1 MSEGLP
7 EIPSFG
13 AEPRCTGPDAASSTS
28 TADLVPHH
36 LTTLSAT
43 QSASQ
48 LYPISADTA
57 HAADMMNDDGS
68 FGQQEKSPPDLLEAI
83 SSGNDPTAG
92 PSSSASA
99 NGDGENPVFM
109 SMMGAAMAAAQLQ
122 NMNQQIQMQQ
132 YMLLQQQQA
141 LIAHA
146 QMKRGTPTPT
156 SGGVPP
162 PPGSPL
168 DGTESHISSPTSEA
182 PPPPTAGMS
191 GQLTAALISAGA
203 HSPGSSVHS
212 DETKTLDLGVTTP
225 KVETSPGSSVNS
237 NYHMTESD
245 VGTLPLVAVTDDCCT
260 LDGDSGDMKYGELTL
275 DVGPE
280 QGPAAGGQQT
290 GMPGYDTQAWQQF
303 QQLQY
308 NQWSYAA
315 AMSNPWYS
323 QGYAG
328 SRGYAG
334 QGGHDMMRGD
344 TVRNGSAAAAE
355 AVAGIKR
362 RKKPYA
368 APKGVWRNNGGY
380 NATIYVNK
388 KRIYGPVRRNL
399 ADAVSDRRV
408 MEDSVDSAR
417 AKVERMIEEQHKVFE
432 SDQARESFIAEE
444 SHTMIREV
452 VAKLRAE
459 RGTHNSA
466 NSGPS
471 DPRPSVQ
478 SSLASQ
484 QSRRPGVVPSL
495 AQAVYGTAAAAAAR
509 PGNMMPFMM
518 PYPSAVWPRS
528 MSASSSSSPPLPRAR
543 KRERSVPK
551 EDSKGTAAGVKLD
564 TMPTTTKLAHSVL
577 FGGEGSLPTTDIEIP
592 ADLPGANESFISDP
606 KRARTSTAATTTTS
620 SSSSSS
626 SYVPLSPLFNPG
638 SPPLSSRLFSS
649 ALPKYLRSPAFPA
662 TQLTPSRGAPP
673 FGPNGVQGPIMDD
686 DIQLEDS
693 AIESGAAGLYGKGMS
708 TSFGGGGADGDAYKI
723 TRVLGQGAY
732 GQVFVVESSL
742 DKKLYCLKRVGLR
755 EVDHCQREQVKQ
767 EVHLL
772 ETLKGHPNIVCHKES
787 FVTPDDAICIVMEYC
802 SSGDLGAHIQSLWGG
817 GSPPTGLEDL
827 AVDWLI
833 QMCFALQAL
842 HSRRVLHR
850 DVKTENIFLMRPSA
864 PGQGSLVLK
873 LGDFGVSKMLGS
885 PSSDPLLSRA
895 ALATTM
901 IGTPVY
907 MSPEMYKGK
916 SYSFESDVWGLGCV
930 LYEALHGRYAFEADS
945 LQGLALKIM
954 QGHYGRMTCSE
965 GMQELVS
972 LMLCES
978 PKNRPS
984 LQAILALP
992 IVRTRIIPT
1001 LKGVC
1006 SCVESHA
1013 GARAAQE
1020 AYETLLAQL
1029 DSMGLGRIVEPEASL
1044 PSTRAAELRRPAEK
1058 EKMRTERELV
1068 EDLQEKLRTT
1078 ATGRLSRGVSA
1089 RLRGARSESRDRG
1102 GAYEPVPYR
1111 PGRGDSRTGGQDV
1124 AGLTYLLEYE
1134 HISKE
1139 NLANPFKPVRPPV
1152 VNSPQGSK
1160 KVRPLPA
1167 SPSST
1172 GRVDPAAASRHEKP
1186 SMHDLGMVHQSSSF
1200 TARCGRPAAPDAR
1213 PPSEVPIEAMN
1224 LERSTPAGPVRR
1236 PRGHEAVPMLPRSRL
1251 RAASVD
1257 PLPSGSSPNRWGA
1270 RAGEQPRLRPLD
1282 ERERTPVEED
1292 ERRRREINS
1301 ILRKVHRRRMAL
1313 RKQNMEIRMHQYS
1326 LGYEESPADFITG
1339 GMAHPRGEFE
1349 SSRVRATEEG

>member
-13 AEPRCTGPDAASSTS
+13 AEPRCMGPDAASSTS
-28 TADLVPHH
+28 TADLAPHH

-57 HAADMMNDDGS
+57 HAAGMMNDDGS

-92 PSSSASA
+92 PPSSSASG

-182 PPPPTAGMS
+182 PPPPTGGMS

-225 KVETSPGSSVNS
+225 KVETSPGSSVDS
-237 NYHMTESD
+237 NDHMTESD

-280 QGPAAGGQQT
+280 QGPAAGGQQA

-509 PGNMMPFMM
+509 P
-518 PYPSAVWPRS
+518 
-528 MSASSSSSPPLPRAR
+528 
-543 KRERSVPK
+543 
-551 EDSKGTAAGVKLD
+551 
-564 TMPTTTKLAHSVL
+564 
-577 FGGEGSLPTTDIEIP
+577 
-592 ADLPGANESFISDP
+592 
-606 KRARTSTAATTTTS
+606 
-620 SSSSSS
+620 
-626 SYVPLSPLFNPG
+626 
-638 SPPLSSRLFSS
+638 
-649 ALPKYLRSPAFPA
+649 
-662 TQLTPSRGAPP
+662 
-673 FGPNGVQGPIMDD
+673 
-686 DIQLEDS
+686 
-693 AIESGAAGLYGKGMS
+693 
-708 TSFGGGGADGDAYKI
+708 
-723 TRVLGQGAY
+723 
-732 GQVFVVESSL
+732 
-742 DKKLYCLKRVGLR
+742 
-755 EVDHCQREQVKQ
+755 
-767 EVHLL
+767 
-772 ETLKGHPNIVCHKES
+772 
-787 FVTPDDAICIVMEYC
+787 
-802 SSGDLGAHIQSLWGG
+802 
-817 GSPPTGLEDL
+817 
-827 AVDWLI
+827 
-833 QMCFALQAL
+833 
-842 HSRRVLHR
+842 
-850 DVKTENIFLMRPSA
+850 
-864 PGQGSLVLK
+864 
-873 LGDFGVSKMLGS
+873 
-885 PSSDPLLSRA
+885 
-895 ALATTM
+895 
-901 IGTPVY
+901 
-907 MSPEMYKGK
+907 
-916 SYSFESDVWGLGCV
+916 
-930 LYEALHGRYAFEADS
+930 
-945 LQGLALKIM
+945 
-954 QGHYGRMTCSE
+954 
-965 GMQELVS
+965 
-972 LMLCES
+972 
-978 PKNRPS
+978 
-984 LQAILALP
+984 
-992 IVRTRIIPT
+992 
-1001 LKGVC
+1001 
-1006 SCVESHA
+1006 
-1013 GARAAQE
+1013 
-1020 AYETLLAQL
+1020 
-1029 DSMGLGRIVEPEASL
+1029 
-1044 PSTRAAELRRPAEK
+1044 
-1058 EKMRTERELV
+1058 
-1068 EDLQEKLRTT
+1068 
-1078 ATGRLSRGVSA
+1078 
-1089 RLRGARSESRDRG
+1089 
-1102 GAYEPVPYR
+1102 
-1111 PGRGDSRTGGQDV
+1111 
-1124 AGLTYLLEYE
+1124 
-1134 HISKE
+1134 
-1139 NLANPFKPVRPPV
+1139 
-1152 VNSPQGSK
+1152 
-1160 KVRPLPA
+1160 
-1167 SPSST
+1167 
-1172 GRVDPAAASRHEKP
+1172 
-1186 SMHDLGMVHQSSSF
+1186 
-1200 TARCGRPAAPDAR
+1200 
-1213 PPSEVPIEAMN
+1213 
-1224 LERSTPAGPVRR
+1224 
-1236 PRGHEAVPMLPRSRL
+1236 
-1251 RAASVD
+1251 
-1257 PLPSGSSPNRWGA
+1257 
-1270 RAGEQPRLRPLD
+1270 
-1282 ERERTPVEED
+1282 
-1292 ERRRREINS
+1292 
-1301 ILRKVHRRRMAL
+1301 
-1313 RKQNMEIRMHQYS
+1313 
-1326 LGYEESPADFITG
+1326 
-1339 GMAHPRGEFE
+1339 
-1349 SSRVRATEEG
+1349 